1 MLSEIEA
8 LSYGDMFET
17 YVYIYTLALQKGHSL
32 HAALC
37 AFSSAAPLFMDKLWK
52 QFVSNFFECSQ
63 YQIHSFWIHSN
74 LIIKF
79 SSVLITQLKE
89 NTNLP
94 QCFHA
99 VIENRWQV
107 V

>member
-37 AFSSAAPLFMDKLWK
+37 AFSSAAPLFMDKL
-52 QFVSNFFECSQ
+52 
-63 YQIHSFWIHSN
+63 
-74 LIIKF
+74 
-79 SSVLITQLKE
+79 
-89 NTNLP
+89 
-94 QCFHA
+94 
-99 VIENRWQV
+99 
-107 V
+107 